1 MNIKIITVGKLKEK
15 YLRDG
20 VQEYVKRLGAYAHVD
35 LIEVPDEKI
44 PNNPSLAEETLVKSK
59 EGRKILDHVK
69 QNDFMILLDVAS
81 REMDSV
87 AFSQYIVDGYLQK
100 HLRKLVRE
108 YREKH
113 LYLKK
118 LLDTYLCVSYIL
130 DETYMAYWIKLDVD
144 MEKFKSLCES
154 NLMGV
159 SYSSSGIGLS
169 FASMDKELMKDGVIR
184 LAELVK
190 EC

>member
-44 PNNPSLAEETLVKSK
+44 PNNPSLAEETLVKNK

-87 AFSQYIVDGYLQK
+87 AFSQYIEKKMIDGYSTIVFVIGGSLG
-100 HLRKLVRE
+100 HGE
-108 YREKH
+108 
-113 LYLKK
+113 
-118 LLDTYLCVSYIL
+118 
-130 DETYMAYWIKLDVD
+130 DVLTRAD
-144 MEKFKSLCES
+144 FK
-154 NLMGV
+154 
-159 SYSSSGIGLS
+159 LS
-169 FASMDKELMKDGVIR
+169 FYQ
-184 LAELVK
+184 
-190 EC
+190 

>member
-44 PNNPSLAEETLVKSK
+44 PNNPSLAEETLVKNK

-87 AFSQYIVDGYLQK
+87 AFSQYIEKKMIDGYSTIVFVIGGSLG
-100 HLRKLVRE
+100 HGEDVLTLN
-108 YREKH
+108 
-113 LYLKK
+113 YL
-118 LLDTYLCVSYIL
+118 
-130 DETYMAYWIKLDVD
+130 
-144 MEKFKSLCES
+144 FHQ
-154 NLMGV
+154 
-159 SYSSSGIGLS
+159 
-169 FASMDKELMKDGVIR
+169 
-184 LAELVK
+184 
-190 EC
+190 

>member
-87 AFSQYIVDGYLQK
+87 AFSQYIEKKMIDGYSTIVFVIGGSLG
-100 HLRKLVRE
+100 HGG
-108 YREKH
+108 
-113 LYLKK
+113 
-118 LLDTYLCVSYIL
+118 CSY
-130 DETYMAYWIKLDVD
+130 
-144 MEKFKSLCES
+144 KS
-154 NLMGV
+154 
-159 SYSSSGIGLS
+159 
-169 FASMDKELMKDGVIR
+169 
-184 LAELVK
+184 
-190 EC
+190 

>member
-59 EGRKILDHVK
+59 EGRKILDQK

-87 AFSQYIVDGYLQK
+87 AFSQYIEKKMIDGYSTIVFVIGGSL
-100 HLRKLVRE
+100 
-108 YREKH
+108 
-113 LYLKK
+113 
-118 LLDTYLCVSYIL
+118 
-130 DETYMAYWIKLDVD
+130 D
-144 MEKFKSLCES
+144 MERMFLQ
-154 NLMGV
+154 
-159 SYSSSGIGLS
+159 
-169 FASMDKELMKDGVIR
+169 ELT
-184 LAELVK
+184 LNYLFHQ
-190 EC
+190 